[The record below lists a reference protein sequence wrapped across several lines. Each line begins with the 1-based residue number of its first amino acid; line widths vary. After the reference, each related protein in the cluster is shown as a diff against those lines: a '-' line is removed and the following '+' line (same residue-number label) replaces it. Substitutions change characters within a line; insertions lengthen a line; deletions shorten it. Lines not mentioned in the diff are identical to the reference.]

1 MDYRKIILLSNLQ
14 SSKSVELERIIQET
28 QASERTIKSDIAELN
43 VALGGEYIFLWK
55 NIINVNNREDFLLKS
70 NSILRNTSFATYKL
84 SKEERTQLEILL
96 FFFSDGYITAE
107 YFCNYLMISRG
118 TVLNDFKYLKSLL
131 KKYDL
136 KLLAS
141 TNHGYKIEGPEVNF
155 RDLALEIID
164 SKDPD
169 YGVFFNTEKQT
180 IVYDKIDI
188 DKLSNEILLFS
199 KKYKLELS
207 DFSFHKFLNYIII
220 SVKRSENMRNLERNT
235 LSKIEN
241 SALFTD
247 YNKLLLNCGIKNN
260 TKQINEMEILWIHNK
275 IDSVKNHQENLGDS
289 ADEQMKISSFIWK
302 VCQDF
307 NIITLFGYD
316 NYSNLYQ
323 HIALTISYLRD
334 NIDVSVNPFCEEL
347 KTQYPEIFH
356 SIEKNIYII
365 QELVDNREI
374 SENDISYIAMHIA
387 TVIEGKN
394 NNFKQLTAA
403 IVCSR
408 GRCVSLLLKARILKY
423 FPIKISD
430 VYPAYMSSAI
440 DNVDFII
447 STVPIHES
455 KVPVIQVNQMF
466 LEEDVDKL
474 QSFIKKLNSKNF
486 QNGIMKEIEHYM
498 SEYENLNLNSPEA
511 NAELKKLNYKYQRKD
526 DSERL
531 YFYRALQVDH
541 IKLDQDAK
549 DWESSIRQ
557 TGQLLLDDGYI
568 ENRYINQ
575 MVELI
580 KENGPYIVFQPGFV
594 IAHAGPKDAAKKL
607 GVSVIRFKHPI
618 DFGISEIKIHFVVCL
633 SIPDKTSH
641 IFLLFQIYKCLCN
654 EDIFQYLL
662 NVSTEDEFISV
673 LRIFE
678 TSTVDES

>member
-118 TVLNDFKYLKSLL
+118 TVLNDFKYLKSSL

-220 SVKRSENMRNLERNT
+220 SVKRSENMRNLEKNSF
-235 LSKIEN
+235 SKIEN
-241 SALFTD
+241 SVLFTD
-247 YNKLLLNCGIKNN
+247 YNKLLLNCGIKDN
-260 TKQINEMEILWIHNK
+260 TKQVNEMEILWIHNK

-430 VYPAYMSSAI
+430 VYPAYMSNVI

-486 QNGIMKEIEHYM
+486 QNGIMKAIEHYM

-511 NAELKKLNYKYQRKD
+511 NAELERLNYKYQRKD

-531 YFYRALQVDH
+531 YFYRALQVEH

-594 IAHAGPKDAAKKL
+594 IAHAGPKDGVNKL
-607 GVSVIRFKHPI
+607 GVSVIRFKNPI

-678 TSTVDES
+678 TSTVDET